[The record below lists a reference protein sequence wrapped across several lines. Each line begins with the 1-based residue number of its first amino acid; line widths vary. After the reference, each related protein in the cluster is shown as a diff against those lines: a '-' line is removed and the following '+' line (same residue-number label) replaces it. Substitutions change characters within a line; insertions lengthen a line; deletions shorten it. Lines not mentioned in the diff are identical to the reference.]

1 MGNNQSHTKL
11 LKAFSIVF
19 VALAVVMLSAIFMP
33 FVGAV
38 EGPQGLTATYS
49 NGNVTLSWNP
59 VANATLYKIY
69 RGLSSGNESYYANTT
84 NTTYID
90 TNVTAGNTY
99 YYYVTAIVGGNE
111 TNKSQE
117 VFIKI
122 SDNSGGGGGNL
133 VKKYLVFNSYML
145 YTSLFLLAASIP
157 LYAYGAETHK
167 DVAKYGLVLGFVLL
181 LVAWGTAY
189 FNTNVQNIT
198 LFNQTL
204 NSLLAGV
211 GVFALFVGAV
221 IYIAKEKKHE
231 DVAKF
236 SVIFGLLLL
245 LFAWLIQYFK

>member
-1 MGNNQSHTKL
+1 
-11 LKAFSIVF
+11 
-19 VALAVVMLSAIFMP
+19 MLSAIFMP

-49 NGNVTLSWNP
+49 NGNVTLSWSP

-90 TNVTAGNTY
+90 TNVTVNNTY

-122 SDNSGGGGGNL
+122 SSDNSGGGGGNL

-157 LYAYGAETHK
+157 LYAYGEKSHK

-189 FNTNVQNIT
+189 FNTNIQNIT

-204 NSLLAGV
+204 NTLMVVV
-211 GVFALFVGAV
+211 GVIMLIVGVVLFIGKSEDSKL
-221 IYIAKEKKHE
+221 KEHF

-236 SVIFGLLLL
+236 SAAFGIFLLF
-245 LFAWLIQYFK
+245 FAWLIQYIVH

>member
-11 LKAFSIVF
+11 LRSFAFIF

-59 VANATLYKIY
+59 VTNATLYKIY
-69 RGLSSGNESYYANTT
+69 RSLSSGNESYYANTT

-90 TNVTAGNTY
+90 TNVTVGNTY

-122 SDNSGGGGGNL
+122 SSDNSGGGGNL
-133 VKKYLVFNSYML
+133 VKQYLTFNSYML

-157 LYAYGAETHK
+157 LYAYGAESHK

-204 NSLLAGV
+204 NSLLVGV
-211 GVFALFVGAV
+211 GVFALLVGAI
-221 IYIAKEKKHE
+221 IYIAKSKKHE

-245 LFAWLIQYFK
+245 FFAWLIQYFQ

>member
-33 FVGAV
+33 FAGAV
-38 EGPQGLTATYS
+38 DGPQGLTATYS
-49 NGNVTLSWNP
+49 NGNVTLSWSP

-90 TNVTAGNTY
+90 TNVTVNNTY
-99 YYYVTAIVGGNE
+99 YYYVTAIVNGNE

-117 VFIKI
+117 VFITI
-122 SDNSGGGGGNL
+122 SSGNSGGGGNL
-133 VKKYLVFNSYML
+133 VKKYLQFNSYML
-145 YTSLFLLAASIP
+145 YTSLFMLAAAIP
-157 LYAYGAETHK
+157 LWAFGAESHK

-189 FNTNVQNIT
+189 FNYNVQNIT
-198 LFNQTL
+198 LVNQTL
-204 NSLLAGV
+204 NSLLVGV
-211 GVFALFVGAV
+211 GVFMLIVGAV
-221 IYIAKEKKHE
+221 IYIARSKEHE

-236 SVIFGLLLL
+236 SAVFGLLLL
-245 LFAWLIQYFK
+245 FFAWLIQYLQ